1 MVFEEDYK
9 TVTIPRF
16 PDPEENK
23 DLKHDVFAAKAKAEV
38 QGADYRED
46 EQEEARRLGVRPDQR
61 PLGEGATF
69 VEMGEDDAKK
79 IAGLA

>member
-1 MVFEEDYK
+1 V
-9 TVTIPRF
+9 IPRF

-38 QGADYRED
+38 QGADYHED
-46 EQEEARRLGVRPDQR
+46 EQEEARRLGVPAAK

-69 VEMGEDDAKK
+69 VEMGEADAKK
-79 IAGLA
+79 IAGIA